1 MATNPFAPIHQA
13 PSSQQASNQPSQQYD
28 AAEVESPARAR
39 RVLTKPDYDTT
50 PNRLPDHILS
60 FIIGFALGF
69 VVMHVYYLILP
80 LSLVGGALFGF
91 AYIFI
96 GSAGAIKKRKTRLR
110 LQFRD
115 MLEALSVSMRAGNPP
130 AKALQSARED
140 LLLLYDENSDIIVE
154 LDIITALFNNA
165 VPLSEAFHDFA
176 ERSGLEDVES
186 FASIY
191 KTIEGRSSRADEI
204 VRQTQAIISDK
215 MEIEM
220 EMETLMTAAKN
231 EMNIMTVMPL
241 VILLLLGN
249 IASGLMDAIYTTTG
263 GRLAATVGLIIFIVS
278 VALGRKI
285 SSIKL

>member
-1 MATNPFAPIHQA
+1 MPDNIFAPA
-13 PSSQQASNQPSQQYD
+13 PQREITAQP
-28 AAEVESPARAR
+28 VETR
-39 RVLTKPDYDTT
+39 RTLVKPDYSVS

-60 FIIGFALGF
+60 FLIGFALGF
-69 VVMHVYYLILP
+69 VILHVYYKILLI
-80 LSLVGGALFGF
+80 SLIGGGIFGWV
-91 AYIFI
+91 YIFI
-96 GSAGAIKKRKTRLR
+96 AAQGAVRKRRTRLR

-130 AKALQSARED
+130 AKALVSARED
-140 LLLLYDENSDIIVE
+140 LLLLYDENSDIITE
-154 LDIITALFNNA
+154 LDIITAMFNNA
-165 VPLSEAFHDFA
+165 VPLSDAFHDFA

-191 KTIEGRSSRADEI
+191 RTIEGKSSRADEI

-249 IASGLMDAIYTTTG
+249 IAAGLMDAIYTTAG
-263 GRLAATVGLIIFIVS
+263 GRVAATVGLIIFVIS

-285 SSIKL
+285 SSVKL